1 MMIKLYRGLI
11 DILTSQCESLN
22 KEFITHIRTFNGG
35 GDEQSFGSAGFWN
48 LLLEIVYILYVKSF
62 VAFGI
67 LMTVGLAIV
76 FFPLYALFTAIVSAF
91 SFNMR
96 FHQQEQ
102 HDQRPEINQQFVEP
116 KLDKK

>member
-76 FFPLYALFTAIVSAF
+76 FFPLYALCTAIVSAF

-96 FHQQEQ
+96 FHQQEVQ
-102 HDQRPEINQQFVEP
+102 AVNQEFVEP
-116 KLDKK
+116 KLEKK

>member
-76 FFPLYALFTAIVSAF
+76 FFPLYALCTAVVSAF

-96 FHQQEQ
+96 FHQQEVQ
-102 HDQRPEINQQFVEP
+102 AVNQEFVEP
-116 KLDKK
+116 KLEKK

>member
-96 FHQQEQ
+96 FHQQEVQ
-102 HDQRPEINQQFVEP
+102 AVNQEFVEP
-116 KLDKK
+116 KLEKK

>member
-1 MMIKLYRGLI
+1 
-11 DILTSQCESLN
+11 
-22 KEFITHIRTFNGG
+22 
-35 GDEQSFGSAGFWN
+35 
-48 LLLEIVYILYVKSF
+48 LLEIVYILYVKSF

-96 FHQQEQ
+96 FHQQEVQ
-102 HDQRPEINQQFVEP
+102 AVNQEFVEP

>member
-1 MMIKLYRGLI
+1 MMIKLYRGLV

-96 FHQQEQ
+96 FHQQEVQ
-102 HDQRPEINQQFVEP
+102 AVNQEFVEP
-116 KLDKK
+116 KLEKK